1 MTDIPLASYVAA
13 STLGMLPT
21 AILNCYMGTTLRS
34 MNDILTDETNQTT
47 GWIVLVVQVSCHW
60 IIWGNHGYQSNL
72 PDTYIDH
79 SNAFKICDM
88 MPRLTNAH

>member
-1 MTDIPLASYVAA
+1 MPEWTLYIVFQNLQNKVLYSFQLMDIPLSSYVAA

-47 GWIVLVVQVSCHW
+47 GWIVLIVQVG
-60 IIWGNHGYQSNL
+60 IIPS
-72 PDTYIDH
+72 
-79 SNAFKICDM
+79 
-88 MPRLTNAH
+88 